1 MRQMETGAEKCKN
14 PPIPSGMS
22 GFLHFLTYI
31 LWNCAPELV
40 SIKEIIKRNSKTIA
54 KELDGDNSW
63 IMAVAINN
71 VF

>member
-1 MRQMETGAEKCKN
+1 
-14 PPIPSGMS
+14 MS